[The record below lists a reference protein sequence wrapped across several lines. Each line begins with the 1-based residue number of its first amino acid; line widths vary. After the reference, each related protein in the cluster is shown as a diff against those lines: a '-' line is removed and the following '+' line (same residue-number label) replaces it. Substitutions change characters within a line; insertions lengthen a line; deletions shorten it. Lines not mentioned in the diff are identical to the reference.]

1 MKTARALLFSLP
13 LLLSCGNGSSSGLK
27 GNPDD
32 YFRIDFYSDY
42 QGIDYSS
49 PDISKAELLG
59 HAYVLKTAENR
70 SAFFSNESADDPY
83 DFVSAQ
89 SSSAGHYQDFIGWTG
104 YYEEGTSFDGS
115 SIGGESIDLDDVK
128 GSGAVFATF
137 ELKAYSYQL
146 SIFDNGE
153 SLYLGML
160 EYGSEVTLDFESQSY
175 SFLDERGEFSYSPPD
190 YHTEGEFAGFE
201 VITYVALEDGSSAEQ
216 SQTYDYSTTI
226 PVTQRTRIESVYR
239 EYQSSFAL
247 TLSSPLGLPEEAIW
261 LDGDGSYQIVY
272 DEGVYG
278 QNGSL
283 ALDGLKEEVAFGG
296 RSFSLTG
303 FQGVY
308 GDGEDVPESLR
319 GKSVDPNHIRFD
331 CTLSPVYSEN
341 PIAVFLSDSLGNDL
355 GTINAKYGEPASLP
369 SVPDSNGYT
378 FSGTWLC
385 DGAAFD
391 PSTPIEGPLSL
402 VAEMV
407 EREVE
412 REVNVGGE
420 ARESLNAAFEY
431 SLFLEGYELTSLNY
445 KQGQSQDD
453 FENGIGPVDLASLSL
468 EKPIKGVRPLSGDC
482 LRNIVSLAF
491 PESLQS
497 LSPSAFSSLSRLQS
511 IDLSSTNLKTIGFHA
526 FKDCLSLLS
535 VLLPSG
541 LGYIGYSAFEGCQN
555 LNSFELNGAS
565 TASFDP
571 DWFLGCPY
579 LESLYA

>member
-1 MKTARALLFSLP
+1 MKTARALLLTLP

-42 QGIDYSS
+42 EGIDYSS
-49 PDISKAELLG
+49 PDIGKATFLG

-70 SAFFSNESADDPY
+70 SAFFSSESADDPY
-83 DFVSAQ
+83 DFASAQ

-104 YYEEGTSFDGS
+104 YYAEATSFDGG
-115 SIGGESIDLDDVK
+115 SIAGQSIDLDDVK

-153 SLYLGML
+153 SLYSGML
-160 EYGSEVTLDFESQSY
+160 EYGSEVTLDFENQSY

-201 VITYVALEDGSSAEQ
+201 VITYISGEDGSSIEQ
-216 SQTYDYSTTI
+216 SQIYDSSTTI
-226 PVTQRTRIESVYR
+226 SITQKTRLESVYR
-239 EYQSSFAL
+239 ESQSSFAL
-247 TLSSPLGLPEEAIW
+247 TLLSPVGLPEGASW
-261 LDGDGSYQIVY
+261 LDGEGSYEIVY

-278 QNGSL
+278 QDGSL
-283 ALDGLKEEVAFGG
+283 ALAGLQKEVAFGG
-296 RSFSLTG
+296 RTFSLTG

-331 CTLSPVYSEN
+331 CALSPVYSEN
-341 PIAVFLSDSLGNDL
+341 PIAVTLSDSLGNDL
-355 GTINAKYGEPASLP
+355 GAVNAKYGEPATLP
-369 SVPDSNGYT
+369 SVPDSDGYT
-378 FSGTWLC
+378 FSGTWFC
-385 DGAAFD
+385 DGAPFD
-391 PSTPIEGPLSL
+391 PSTPIEGPISL

-407 EREVE
+407 EREVTQ
-412 REVNVGGE
+412 EVGVDGE
-420 ARESLNAAFEY
+420 SGQTLTATFEY
-431 SLFLEGYELTSLNY
+431 SLSLQGYELTGLNY
-445 KQGQSQDD
+445 KEGQSQAD
-453 FENGIGPVDLASLSL
+453 FENGIALDLTSLSL
-468 EKPIKGVRPLSGDC
+468 DKPLKGVRPLSGDC
-482 LRNIVSLAF
+482 LRNVVSLSF
-491 PESLQS
+491 PESLES

-511 IDLSSTNLKTIGFHA
+511 LDLSNTNLKTIGFHA

-535 VLLPSG
+535 VSLPDS
-541 LGYIGYSAFEGCQN
+541 LTYIGYRAFEGCQN
-555 LNSFELNGAS
+555 LNSFNLNGAPTS
-565 TASFDP
+565 GFDAG
-571 DWFLGCPY
+571 WFLGCPY

>member
-1 MKTARALLFSLP
+1 MKPARALLFSLP

-49 PDISKAELLG
+49 PDIGKAELLG

-146 SIFDNGE
+146 SIFDNGQ
-153 SLYLGML
+153 SLYSGML

-175 SFLDERGEFSYSPPD
+175 SFLDVRGEFSYSPPD

-216 SQTYDYSTTI
+216 SQTYDCSTTI

-247 TLSSPLGLPEEAIW
+247 TLSSPIGLPEGAIW

-283 ALDGLKEEVAFGG
+283 ALDGLKETVDFNG

-331 CTLSPVYSEN
+331 CTLSPIYSEN
-341 PIAVFLSDSLGNDL
+341 PIAVSLSDSLGNDL
-355 GTINAKYGEPASLP
+355 GEVNAKYGEPASLP

-385 DGAAFD
+385 DGASFD
-391 PSTPIEGPLSL
+391 PSTPIEGPISL

-407 EREVE
+407 EREVAQ
-412 REVNVGGE
+412 EVAADNEG
-420 ARESLNAAFEY
+420 RLSLSASFEY
-431 SLFLEGYELTSLNY
+431 SLSLQGYELTGLNY
-445 KQGQSQDD
+445 LEGQNEDD
-453 FENGIGPVDLASLSL
+453 FVNGIETVDLTSLSL
-468 EKPIKGVRPLSGDC
+468 EKPLKGVRALSGDC
-482 LRNIVSLAF
+482 LRDIASISF
-491 PESLQS
+491 PESLES
-497 LSPSAFSSLSRLQS
+497 VSPSAFSSLSRLQTL
-511 IDLSSTNLKTIGFHA
+511 DLSNANVGTIGFHA
-526 FKDCLSLLS
+526 FKDCLSLVS
-535 VLLPSG
+535 VSLPSSI
-541 LGYIGYSAFEGCQN
+541 GYIGYRAFEGCQN
-555 LNSFELNGAS
+555 LNSLNLNGAS
-565 TASFDP
+565 TESFDES
-571 DWFLGCPY
+571 WYLGCPY

>member
-1 MKTARALLFSLP
+1 M
-13 LLLSCGNGSSSGLK
+13 GNH
-27 GNPDD
+27 
-32 YFRIDFYSDY
+32 FR
-42 QGIDYSS
+42 
-49 PDISKAELLG
+49 
-59 HAYVLKTAENR
+59 T
-70 SAFFSNESADDPY
+70 
-83 DFVSAQ
+83 
-89 SSSAGHYQDFIGWTG
+89 
-104 YYEEGTSFDGS
+104 
-115 SIGGESIDLDDVK
+115 
-128 GSGAVFATF
+128 SGADVDEQPMPQARPAASHFA
-137 ELKAYSYQL
+137 L
-146 SIFDNGE
+146 SSD
-153 SLYLGML
+153 
-160 EYGSEVTLDFESQSY
+160 
-175 SFLDERGEFSYSPPD
+175 
-190 YHTEGEFAGFE
+190 
-201 VITYVALEDGSSAEQ
+201 SAED
-216 SQTYDYSTTI
+216 SMTTI

-247 TLSSPLGLPEEAIW
+247 TLSSPLGLPEGAIW

-296 RSFSLTG
+296 RSFTLTG

-369 SVPDSNGYT
+369 SVSDSNGYT

-385 DGAAFD
+385 DGVAFD
-391 PSTPIEGPLSL
+391 PSTPIEGPISL

-431 SLFLEGYELTSLNY
+431 SLSLEGYELTSLNY

-491 PESLQS
+491 PESLQI